1 MSSPSFAGR
10 LFQIIFFEAV
20 ALALA
25 VPLYGLAFDV
35 PARAALAVLLPV
47 AAVAFLWSGL
57 HRVLFDWFDWH
68 LTRRPETMR
77 PAGTWIVR
85 SLSGAATSLM
95 LTFPMLIWL
104 GALPPREAMLTALA
118 LAGLHWA
125 LGLPAQL
132 VRERR
137 RAAGPRTLMC

>member
-10 LFQIIFFEAV
+10 LFQTIFFEAV

-25 VPLYGLAFDV
+25 IPLYSLALDV
-35 PARAALAVLLPV
+35 SARSALTVVLPV

-57 HRVLFDWFDWH
+57 HRLLFDWFDWH
-68 LTRRPETMR
+68 LTRRPDTMR

-85 SLSGAATSLM
+85 SLSAAATSLT

-104 GALPPREAMLTALA
+104 GAQPPREAMLTALA

-125 LGLPAQL
+125 LGLPVQL

-137 RAAGPRTLMC
+137 RATAPGTLMC